1 MRVSDYEILYD
12 LPRGEYDGRGQEGV
26 RTVTVRAGRS
36 LEVMAFPRVP
46 LTAEAKREARE
57 RRSRPSMVKLN
68 DRNRERHIMRLLEMN
83 FTPRALVV
91 TGTYAYPSEDY
102 SMCNLRE
109 LSDEYDRRALPWDD
123 IRVRKDV
130 RNFIAK
136 LRRIVTKA
144 AKGNAG
150 AERPKGRR
158 ACTSGCAARS
168 QRPSEATGAGRELRW
183 IVRIEEGKQPPAE
196 GLPRKYHFHAIV
208 EGPGLTREA
217 VERCWVPHGMTTI
230 EHFNLRD
237 DGAKR
242 LAVYLNKQKSA
253 GRWWSHSR
261 NLKMPVPTVSDRKLS
276 RRRLAMIAADV
287 KKNSRAIFEKIYP
300 GYKLVEE
307 PDVKYSDFIAGA
319 YIYARLRLRD

>member
-136 LRRIVTKA
+136 LRRRVV
-144 AKGNAG
+144 
-150 AERPKGRR
+150 R
-158 ACTSGCAARS
+158 ACGSADA
-168 QRPSEATGAGRELRW
+168 LKW